1 MSNQKGTIGVIGPG
15 TMGAGLAQLA
25 AQKGFKVILVSHS
38 EESVKKGLGRITGAL
53 GKLAEKGKIS
63 EDDKNAALANV
74 TTAASL
80 DALKGVPV
88 VVESIAEIH
97 ERKVKMLKELEEVV
111 DEKTIIATN
120 TSSLSVDDL
129 AAVLKHPGRFIGM
142 HFFNPVPLMKLVEI
156 IVGHHTSVDTL
167 KTIESLCEELEKTG
181 VQVKDSPG
189 FIVNNLLIPIINNAA
204 ELYSRGV
211 ATREAIDE
219 AMKLGANHPIG
230 PLALGDLIGLDVCL
244 EIMRNMHDGLKDDRF
259 KPASLLEEKVTK
271 GELGRKTKKGFYEY

>member
-1 MSNQKGTIGVIGPG
+1 MSNTRTIGVIGPG

-25 AQKGFKVILVSHS
+25 AQKGVKVVLVSHS
-38 EESVKKGLGRITGAL
+38 EESVKKGLGRVEKSL
-53 GKLAEKGKIS
+53 EKLAEKGKIS
-63 EDDKNAALANV
+63 AEDKAAALANI
-74 TTAASL
+74 TTSASM
-80 DALKGVPV
+80 DSLKGLAIVI
-88 VVESIAEIH
+88 ESIAEIH
-97 ERKVKMLKELEEVV
+97 DRKVAMLKELESVV

-120 TSSLSVDDL
+120 TSSLSVDTL
-129 AAVLKHPGRFIGM
+129 AAVLKHPNRFIGM

-156 IVGHHTSVDTL
+156 VVGKDTDAPTL
-167 KTIESLCEELEKTG
+167 QAIEALCEELEKSG

-204 ELYSRGV
+204 ELLGRGV

-230 PLALGDLIGLDVCL
+230 PLSLGDLVGLDVCL

-259 KPASLLEEKVTK
+259 KPSSLLEEKVAK